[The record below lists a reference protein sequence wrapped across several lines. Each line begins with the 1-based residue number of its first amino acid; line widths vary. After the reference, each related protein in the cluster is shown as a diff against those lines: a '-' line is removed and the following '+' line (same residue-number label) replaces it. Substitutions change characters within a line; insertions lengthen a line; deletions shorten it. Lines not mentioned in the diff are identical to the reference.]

1 MSEPEPDPSTGTTGL
16 LPMFPL
22 GSVLFPGTSV
32 PLRVFEDRYTA
43 LVRHL
48 LEVADPAER
57 LFGSVAI
64 REGYEVGEH
73 GAQSLYRV
81 GVRLQLTEAE
91 PHDDGTFAI
100 EAVARDRFR
109 LDGLDTSGPFPAG
122 HVRLVPDGPV
132 TGPEVD
138 EAAAEA
144 RAVFTAYRA
153 ALTSFREDP
162 VGGALPDDA
171 EWLGWLLSAAAPL
184 PMAEQQSLLEADGTA
199 DRLRSV
205 TALLRAELKAMNVVP
220 SLPATD
226 LARTRWS
233 PN

>member
-1 MSEPEPDPSTGTTGL
+1 MSKPEPDPQAPTGL

-22 GSVLFPGTSV
+22 GSVLFPGTAV
-32 PLRVFEDRYTA
+32 PLTVFEERYRA

-48 LEVADPAER
+48 LEVEDPAER

-73 GAQSLYRV
+73 GAQSLYRI
-81 GVRLQLTEAE
+81 GVRLQLTDVAPRE
-91 PHDDGTFAI
+91 DGTFAI
-100 EAVARDRFR
+100 EAVVRDRFR
-109 LDGLDTSGPFPAG
+109 LDGLDTSGPFPAAR
-122 HVRLVPDGPV
+122 VRLVPDGPV
-132 TGPEVD
+132 SGPEVD

-153 ALTSFREDP
+153 ALLAFRDDP
-162 VGGALPDDA
+162 VSGSLPEDA
-171 EWLGWLLSAAAPL
+171 EWLGWLLAAAVPL
-184 PMAEQQSLLEADGTA
+184 PMAERQSLLEAEGTA
-199 DRLRSV
+199 ERLRAV
-205 TALLRAELKAMNVVP
+205 TELLRGELRAMNVVT
-220 SLPATD
+220 SLPATE

>member
-1 MSEPEPDPSTGTTGL
+1 VSEPEPEPSATPGL

-22 GSVLFPGTSV
+22 GHVLFPGTSV
-32 PLRVFEDRYTA
+32 PLHVFEDRYTA

-48 LEVADPAER
+48 LEVPDPAER

-64 REGYEVGEH
+64 REGYEVGDH

-81 GVRLQLTEAE
+81 GVRLQLTEVE
-91 PHDDGTFAI
+91 PSDDGTFAI

-109 LDGLDTSGPFPAG
+109 LDGLDTSGPFPAA
-122 HVRLVPDGPV
+122 HVSLMPDGPAD
-132 TGPEVD
+132 GPEVD

-153 ALTSFREDP
+153 ALLAFREDP
-162 VGGALPDDA
+162 VGGSLPDDA
-171 EWLGWLLSAAAPL
+171 EWLGWLLAAAAPL

-199 DRLRSV
+199 DRLRTV

-220 SLPATD
+220 SLPATE